1 MTDGRWVS
9 LGGVSVVTTAEQAA
23 ELVSDTGGG
32 TGAVHGAEVH
42 QFVRDHGFESILEL
56 GFYSGV
62 GAVYI
67 ASALEANGHGRLTS
81 VDLLYE
87 ERRAAA
93 GQDLLRRAGLA
104 PRVEVVLEDGGYNWF
119 LHRKLKEQLREG
131 SIEPLYDF
139 VFLDGAHTWLDDGLA
154 LLLAERLLKPGGWI
168 HLDDLAWLP
177 TAREDFPEHQRTFS
191 HVRDI
196 WELLV
201 VPNPQFDE
209 MRVDKYTAW
218 ARKAPR
224 AGGEERI
231 VFKQDLAGSVMSLF
245 KTARAAVRAAR
256 ARTHHAP

>member
-1 MTDGRWVS
+1 VS
-9 LGGVSVVTTAEQAA
+9 AITTAEQAA

-32 TGAVHGAEVH
+32 TSAVHGAEVH
-42 QFVRDHGFESILEL
+42 EFVRDQGLENCLEL

-62 GAVYI
+62 GAVYV
-67 ASALEANGHGRLTS
+67 AAALEANGRGRLTS
-81 VDLLYE
+81 VDMPVEVQRVAL
-87 ERRAAA
+87 
-93 GQDLLRRAGLA
+93 GQDLLERAGLA

-177 TAREDFPEHQRTFS
+177 TEREDFPEHQRTFS

-218 ARKAPR
+218 ARKAPS
-224 AGGEERI
+224 AGGETRI
-231 VFKQDLAGSVMSLF
+231 VFKQDLAGSVVSLF
-245 KTARAAVRAAR
+245 KTARSGVRAGR
-256 ARTHHAP
+256 ARTSRAS